1 MGWSCASVSEPLE
14 WAPVPAGGD
23 KDTRARVR
31 VEGSRGGGDSKSRW
45 GQQGQVGTAKGE
57 SKGQQEV
64 QTP

>member
-31 VEGSRGGGDSKSRW
+31 VEGSRGGGDSKGRW
-45 GQQGQVGTAKGE
+45 GQQGEKARD
-57 SKGQQEV
+57 SKKCKLLSSMDYF
-64 QTP
+64 